1 MRASGQTVP
10 VLLIFNSPMSSSPST
25 PADILAA
32 LEWRYATKV
41 FNPTRKIPDAIWSAL
56 EQSIILT
63 PSSFG
68 LQPWKFLVIQDAALR
83 EELVPHAWKQRQVAD
98 CSHLL
103 VMTVPKVLQE
113 SHIDAN
119 IARMVEVRGGS
130 ADGLLGFRK
139 MVAGFRSQLE
149 ANGDLQHWAKLQTY
163 IALGQ
168 FMLAA
173 SLLGIDTCPME
184 GFEADKFDSVL
195 GLEKEGLTTSV
206 LCPAGYRSEDDRYA
220 GLPKVRFSSELVIE
234 HR

>member
-1 MRASGQTVP
+1 M
-10 VLLIFNSPMSSSPST
+10 LLILAPPMSLPST
-25 PADILAA
+25 SANEVISA
-32 LEWRYATKV
+32 LQWRYATKV
-41 FNPTRKIPDAIWSAL
+41 FDPTRKIPDETWTTL
-56 EQSIILT
+56 EQSLILT

-68 LQPWKFLVIQDAALR
+68 LQPWKFLVIQDPAIR
-83 EELVPHAWKQRQVAD
+83 EELMPHAWRQRQVID

-103 VMTVPKVLQE
+103 VMTVPKNLQE
-113 SHIDAN
+113 SYIDDN
-119 IARMVEVRGGS
+119 IAKMVEVRGGS

-149 ANGDLQHWAKLQTY
+149 TKGELQQWAKLQTY

-173 SLLGIDTCPME
+173 AVLGIDTCPME
-184 GFEADKFDSVL
+184 GFEVDKFDSVL

-220 GLPKVRFSSELVIE
+220 GLPKVRFDRDRIIE